1 MINLKNIIGKKVI
14 SIYECKEVGQATNVF
29 IAKNWKCE
37 YIEIIHN
44 NIKYILPIRKISA
57 YKDDS
62 IIIRNISALELKS
75 NLELLLQSNISP
87 IDCRVYS
94 LHGKLLGTIVDVA
107 FNDKLYLDSIRLDD
121 GTEYCRS
128 QILKI
133 NDGICIIRDSKKIFT
148 SDFRPRGVPHKKA
161 QYADIS
167 VKIVEVDKTC
177 SESKPLEQSSANTT
191 NLTAPYT
198 DIDKTLHDT
207 SNESTNNKLLQ
218 HSPNSTTPYS
228 TNIEPVRIS
237 DTNMLMGRKCTKN
250 ISNINGE
257 IIVHEGDIIGTTH
270 IKNARIYGKIYELVK
285 YSR

>member
-148 SDFRPRGVPHKKA
+148 SD
-161 QYADIS
+161 YMIYLITS
-167 VKIVEVDKTC
+167 
-177 SESKPLEQSSANTT
+177 PLNKNAFEIYLE
-191 NLTAPYT
+191 NLKYF
-198 DIDKTLHDT
+198 
-207 SNESTNNKLLQ
+207 
-218 HSPNSTTPYS
+218 
-228 TNIEPVRIS
+228 IS
-237 DTNMLMGRKCTKN
+237 DANN
-250 ISNINGE
+250 
-257 IIVHEGDIIGTTH
+257 DIILM
-270 IKNARIYGKIYELVK
+270 KYAYCDFEENKELALLINDFEK
-285 YSR
+285 EEI